1 MAYLVKG
8 SQAENP
14 ELVVVVKV
22 IYSGMAFERYGIAVQ
37 KHLELKDM
45 APKYIDCYTPHFEIP
60 HLDNHP
66 IERYYAMEYLPPP
79 SNDSE
84 GWMSL
89 LDIEKKYRQTALHF
103 KENIKGALHE
113 IIDVLEE
120 AQLVHG
126 DLRPNN
132 LFIKVKLTHDGCDI
146 LPRPSSELP
155 YLKVIDFDWAG
166 EAGKVKYPPHRNPEV
181 EWPGESGEPISAND
195 DRIMITS
202 WLSKWALANDTV
214 TDADRDG
221 GRSGGEVFLI
231 AGGSK
236 M

>member
-1 MAYLVKG
+1 VLAPGVVYLVKG
-8 SQAENP
+8 PQVENP

-37 KHLELKDM
+37 KHLESMDM
-45 APKYIDCYTPHFEIP
+45 APKYINCYEPSIGIS
-60 HLDNHP
+60 HLDKHP
-66 IERYYAMEYLPPP
+66 IEFYYAMEYLPPP
-79 SNDSE
+79 SYDSE

-89 LDIEKKYRQTALHF
+89 LDIEKNHRRTALHS
-103 KENIKGALHE
+103 KKNITEALHE
-113 IIDVLEE
+113 IIDVLEK

-132 LFIKVKLTHDGCDI
+132 LFIKVKLTRDGCEI
-146 LPRPSSELP
+146 LPRPSSKLP

-202 WLSKWALANDTV
+202 WL
-214 TDADRDG
+214 
-221 GRSGGEVFLI
+221 
-231 AGGSK
+231 
-236 M
+236 